1 MCRAREQRRVD
12 PVNFL
17 SGVPVLIE
25 ISPIFLALIAAFL
38 FALGAQCQNQGLA
51 TLDNRLGTATTI
63 TTSAGIH
70 LLLAPLFLNFEAL
83 FHPAVLIFVLVGL
96 FRPALSANLA
106 VWGMRY
112 LGPTLSSSLSSTSPL
127 FGLALGILWLG
138 EALTLETAAG
148 TIGIFAGILL
158 LTRKGG
164 GKAANWPLWALAL
177 PVGAALLRAL
187 GHVLSKVGLDQ
198 VAEPFIAGMIG
209 FVVSAIITHL
219 VSLTRRNKPKIN
231 WKLSGVYWFAAGGLC
246 FSTAIFALNNALMRG
261 QVIEVVPIVAASP
274 VFTMLMTW
282 LVFRREKLT
291 LRIVI
296 AVLLVVPS
304 VAFIAVN
311 R

>member
-1 MCRAREQRRVD
+1 M
-12 PVNFL
+12 L
-17 SGVPVLIE
+17 SE
-25 ISPIFLALIAAFL
+25 ISPIALALVAAFL

-51 TLDNRLGTATTI
+51 TLDNRIGTATTI
-63 TTSAGIH
+63 TSAAGIH
-70 LLLAPLFLNFEAL
+70 LLLAPWFLNVEAL
-83 FHPAVLIFVLVGL
+83 FHPAVLIFVLIGL
-96 FRPALSANLA
+96 FRPALSANLS

-112 LGPTLSSSLSSTSPL
+112 LGPTLSSTLSSTSPL

-148 TIGIFAGILL
+148 TVGIFAGILL

-164 GKAANWPLWALAL
+164 SQKVSWPLWALAL
-177 PVGAALLRAL
+177 PVGAAFLRAL

-219 VSLTRRNKPKIN
+219 VALTRRNKPKVD
-231 WKLSGVYWFAAGGLC
+231 WKLPGIYWFAGAGLC
-246 FSTAIFALNNALMRG
+246 FSTAIFALNNAFLRG

-274 VFTMLMTW
+274 IFTMLMSW
-282 LVFRREKLT
+282 LIFRRERLT
-291 LRIVI
+291 LKIVVS
-296 AVLLVVPS
+296 VLLVVPS
-304 VAFIAVN
+304 VAFIAVS